1 MSISSINTTA
11 LLILQRAVPAN
22 NASPA
27 DAAETDIVK
36 IANGVSS
43 QPSQGLKSGES
54 VAAKF
59 ATDMAPS
66 AGKIVIGGL
75 GSADSWGEMIEL
87 VKTHKE
93 LSNSEKTAWLEK
105 INEFQSLEAS
115 FAAFKTGEF
124 YQSVMS
130 GEFGE
135 HLAAIKADALAN
147 GPSQAEMS
155 KQFKAMDA
163 LLIASGRTS
172 LSDSFKASF

>member
-1 MSISSINTTA
+1 MSISSINNTA
-11 LLILQRAVPAN
+11 LLILQHAAPAN
-22 NASPA
+22 NILPV

-43 QPSQGLKSGES
+43 QPSQGMKSGES

-75 GSADSWGEMIEL
+75 GSADSWSEMVEL
-87 VKTHKE
+87 VKNHKE

-115 FAAFKTGEF
+115 FTAFKTGEF
-124 YQSVMS
+124 YQSMIS

-135 HLAAIKADALAN
+135 HLAAIKAAASAN
-147 GPSQAEMS
+147 GPSQAETS

-163 LLIASGRTS
+163 LLITNGRAP
-172 LSDSFKASF
+172 LSESFKASL